1 MLAPV
6 AVSFLDFAFN
16 NENIDMYCFHE
27 WDAFLITFSYDTKKL
42 KSKSLL
48 SLEKKETFACLIF
61 GKICY
66 VACAIN
72 CAG

>member
-6 AVSFLDFAFN
+6 TVCFLDYAFN

-27 WDAFLITFSYDTKKL
+27 WDVFLITFSYDTKKL

-48 SLEKKETFACLIF
+48 SLEKKRNFCLLNF
-61 GKICY
+61 W
-66 VACAIN
+66 
-72 CAG
+72 